1 MLGCGIGWGNVGKCW
16 EGVKKCFGMWGK
28 VRGGVR
34 KCVGVWGRCEKV
46 LGEVW
51 ESVLGCGGDMRR
63 SGKVFEEM

>member
-1 MLGCGIGWGNVGKCW
+1 M
-16 EGVKKCFGMWGK
+16 KKCFGMWGK

-51 ESVLGCGGDMRR
+51 GSVLGCDV
-63 SGKVFEEM
+63 GKVWESVLDVGEMWGCENVLEEV